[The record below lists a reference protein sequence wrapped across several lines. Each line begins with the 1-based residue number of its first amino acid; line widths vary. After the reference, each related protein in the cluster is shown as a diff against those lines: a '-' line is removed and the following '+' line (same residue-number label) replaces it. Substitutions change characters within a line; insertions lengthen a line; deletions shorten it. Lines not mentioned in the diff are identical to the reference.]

1 MRNQKTQNAN
11 ENKMYFCSLCPYTA
25 TTFEE
30 LDLHYT
36 LEHDDIDDLSYE
48 IETMLENKKT
58 SKKKKDLKGKVI
70 EQLML
75 MIEGVRYKNEYVG
88 WCETRYEVYSKKI
101 GNKYIIELVPGVEV
115 C

>member
-11 ENKMYFCSLCPYTA
+11 ENKMYFCSLCPYMA
-25 TTFEE
+25 TFEE
-30 LDLHYT
+30 LDVHYA

-48 IETMLENKKT
+48 IETMLENKKA

-101 GNKYIIELVPGVEV
+101 GNKYIIELVPGVSV